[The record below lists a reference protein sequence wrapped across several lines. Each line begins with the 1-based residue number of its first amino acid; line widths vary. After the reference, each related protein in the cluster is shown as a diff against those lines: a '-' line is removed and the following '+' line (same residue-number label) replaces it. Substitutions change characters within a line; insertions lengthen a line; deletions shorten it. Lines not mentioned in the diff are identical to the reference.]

1 MINILSVYYSCKA
14 SPVSQCAK
22 ACFQGGKTSMQL
34 TAVPS
39 PSKCFF
45 TGITTLGELFQ
56 KGDGG
61 PSSELIIA
69 RKNKLQPYFPVSLI
83 YKGFFFLL
91 PFVCLFSTGLAKF
104 AKLSEVGRRESLF
117 CTRAWRCFP
126 IAFFPYAT
134 MGHVEFTCHRNCFCN

>member
-1 MINILSVYYSCKA
+1 
-14 SPVSQCAK
+14 
-22 ACFQGGKTSMQL
+22 MQL

-69 RKNKLQPYFPVSLI
+69 RKNKPQPYFPVSLI
-83 YKGFFFLL
+83 YKGFFSIAICLL
-91 PFVCLFSTGLAKF
+91 VFHWPGKVCQAQRGGKEGVIIL
-104 AKLSEVGRRESLF
+104 
-117 CTRAWRCFP
+117 
-126 IAFFPYAT
+126 
-134 MGHVEFTCHRNCFCN
+134 H

>member
-1 MINILSVYYSCKA
+1 
-14 SPVSQCAK
+14 
-22 ACFQGGKTSMQL
+22 MQL

-83 YKGFFFLL
+83 YKGFFFY
-91 PFVCLFSTGLAKF
+91 CHLFA
-104 AKLSEVGRRESLF
+104 
-117 CTRAWRCFP
+117 CFP
-126 IAFFPYAT
+126 LAWQSLPSSARWEEGSHYFALELGVAFP
-134 MGHVEFTCHRNCFCN
+134 